1 MLKFQTMTTLIIVVA
16 IVALLVLWFISVQR
30 KLVSKEE
37 SVKNALSQIGV
48 QQSSRWDALSALA
61 DLVRSYNEHEYN
73 TLRDIIA
80 QRTAVGRNSS
90 AAEVNAQEE
99 KITAALR
106 QINVVAEQ
114 YPELKAS
121 EMYSKTMESVNQYE
135 NQVRLSRM
143 TCNDAVTKYNR
154 LVRMFPD
161 SIAASIFGFREK
173 EYLQEPAGKTEMPS
187 MR

>member
-1 MLKFQTMTTLIIVVA
+1 MTAILIVLA
-16 IVALLVLWFISVQR
+16 IVLLAGLWLVSAQR
-30 KLVSKEE
+30 KLVSADELC
-37 SVKNALSQIGV
+37 KNSLSQIGV
-48 QQSSRWDALSALA
+48 QLNSRWDALSALVE
-61 DLVRSYNEHEYN
+61 LTKGYNEHEYN

-80 QRTAVGRNSS
+80 KRTTVGRNST

-99 KITAALR
+99 KISSVLR

-114 YPELKAS
+114 YPALKAS
-121 EMYSKTMESVNQYE
+121 EMYSKTMEGVNQYE

-143 TCNDAVTKYNR
+143 TYNDVVTRYNR

-173 EYLQEPAGKTEMPS
+173 DYLQEPSGKTEMPS

>member
-1 MLKFQTMTTLIIVVA
+1 MTAIIVIIA
-16 IVALLVLWFISVQR
+16 IVLLAVLWLVSAQR
-30 KLVSKEE
+30 KLVSADELC
-37 SVKNALSQIGV
+37 KNSLSQIGV
-48 QQSSRWDALSALA
+48 QLNSRWDALSALV
-61 DLVRSYNEHEYN
+61 DLTKGYNEHEYN
-73 TLRDIIA
+73 TLRAIIA
-80 QRTAVGRNSS
+80 QRTAVGRNCS

>member
-1 MLKFQTMTTLIIVVA
+1 
-16 IVALLVLWFISVQR
+16 
-30 KLVSKEE
+30 
-37 SVKNALSQIGV
+37 
-48 QQSSRWDALSALA
+48 
-61 DLVRSYNEHEYN
+61 
-73 TLRDIIA
+73 
-80 QRTAVGRNSS
+80 
-90 AAEVNAQEE
+90 
-99 KITAALR
+99 
-106 QINVVAEQ
+106 
-114 YPELKAS
+114 
-121 EMYSKTMESVNQYE
+121 MESVNQYE

>member
-1 MLKFQTMTTLIIVVA
+1 MTAILIILDVV
-16 IVALLVLWFISVQR
+16 LLAGLWLVSARR
-30 KLVSKEE
+30 KLVSSDELC
-37 SVKNALSQIGV
+37 KNSLSQIGV
-48 QQSSRWDALSALA
+48 QLNSRWDALSALV
-61 DLVRSYNEHEYN
+61 DLTKGYNEHEYN

-80 QRTAVGRNSS
+80 QRTAVGRNST

-99 KITAALR
+99 KISSVLR

-114 YPELKAS
+114 YPALKAS
-121 EMYSKTMESVNQYE
+121 EMYSKTMEGVNQYE

-143 TCNDAVTKYNR
+143 TYNDVVTKYNR

-161 SIAASIFGFREK
+161 SIAAALFGFREK
-173 EYLQEPAGKTEMPS
+173 DYLQEPSGKTEMPS

>member
-1 MLKFQTMTTLIIVVA
+1 MTAILIILAVV
-16 IVALLVLWFISVQR
+16 LLAGLWLVSAQR
-30 KLVSKEE
+30 KLVSSDELC
-37 SVKNALSQIGV
+37 KNSLSQIGV
-48 QQSSRWDALSALA
+48 QLNSRWDALSALV
-61 DLVRSYNEHEYN
+61 DLTKGYNEHEYN

-80 QRTAVGRNSS
+80 QRTAVGRNST

-99 KITAALR
+99 KISSVLR

-114 YPELKAS
+114 YPALKAS
-121 EMYSKTMESVNQYE
+121 EMYSKTMEGVNQYE

-143 TCNDAVTKYNR
+143 TYNDVVTRYNR

-161 SIAASIFGFREK
+161 SIAVSIFGFREK
-173 EYLQEPAGKTEMPS
+173 DYLQEPSRKTEMPS